1 MRFDLAAFISYTLF
15 LFLIMKNSL
24 LLVFTLLL
32 ILTISTAYIANSYS
46 VSAFI
51 APLIMVLAAFKFL
64 LVAFQFMELKKAHL
78 FWKISLT
85 ITLGLLVVLII
96 GIK

>member
-1 MRFDLAAFISYTLF
+1 
-15 LFLIMKNSL
+15 MKNSL
-24 LLVFTLLL
+24 LLIFILLL
-32 ILTISTAYIANSYS
+32 TITIVTSYIAISFS

-85 ITLGLLVVLII
+85 ITLGLIVVLII
-96 GIK
+96 WD